1 MKKQIALIL
10 AAAVLAPSYANAGIL
25 QCHKSACP
33 PTKSSAEPVQQIQKA
48 KPIKKK
54 G

>member
-1 MKKQIALIL
+1 MKKHIALIL
-10 AAAVLAPSYANAGIL
+10 AAAVFAPTYANAGIL

-33 PTKSSAEPVQQIQKA
+33 PTKSSAEPVQQLQKA